1 MRIVFRALDALMAVV
16 PIHDQRDL
24 VRDRGLAVVV
34 LVPHDHD
41 RRLLLR
47 ACQKTNES
55 SLGFAEFGEGR
66 GFRLGGKARTVAR

>member
-1 MRIVFRALDALMAVV
+1 MKTE
-16 PIHDQRDL
+16 QR
-24 VRDRGLAVVV
+24 
-34 LVPHDHD
+34 VPHQLMIHLDYHPNGALEI
-41 RRLLLR
+41 RYSYPLR